1 MLRLSELRGDYSHL
15 DCGRYSCCCL
25 RPYGFGWGGNRICK
39 YYGTFCASIEDMIKY
54 DFSGKDRY
62 NLPLSFEQR
71 LHRWVK
77 HVLAKKTAMRD
88 LEMKFS
94 Q

>member
-1 MLRLSELRGDYSHL
+1 
-15 DCGRYSCCCL
+15 
-25 RPYGFGWGGNRICK
+25 
-39 YYGTFCASIEDMIKY
+39 MIKY
-54 DFSGKDRY
+54 EFSGKY
-62 NLPLSFEQR
+62 SYGLPLSFEQR

-94 Q
+94 

>member
-1 MLRLSELRGDYSHL
+1 
-15 DCGRYSCCCL
+15 
-25 RPYGFGWGGNRICK
+25 
-39 YYGTFCASIEDMIKY
+39 MIKY